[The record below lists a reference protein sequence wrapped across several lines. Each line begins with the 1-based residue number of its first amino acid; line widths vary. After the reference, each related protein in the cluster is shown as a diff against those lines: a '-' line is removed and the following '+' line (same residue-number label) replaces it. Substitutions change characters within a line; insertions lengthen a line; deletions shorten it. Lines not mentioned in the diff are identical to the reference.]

1 MSRILPSRTMDG
13 KAIKLEPEVAQPSPP
28 DGGEDQLEEKLIIK
42 EITID
47 GICGVY

>member
-1 MSRILPSRTMDG
+1 MDG
-13 KAIKLEPEVAQPSPP
+13 KATKLEPEAAQPSPH
-28 DGGEDQLEEKLIIK
+28 DGGEDQLEEQLIIK